1 MILCRR
7 EIKEGWSFHVIVD
20 RSGTSGQDGGGIHSY
35 LKCVTKG
42 TVEKLLII

>member
-7 EIKEGWSFHVIVD
+7 EIKERVGVFIVD

-42 TVEKLLII
+42 TVEKLLSL